1 MTSATL
7 DASMTRLE
15 NIKGNKHLYNKNKI
29 AEAEALA
36 AEALRMANEAKMAA
50 ARLAEVKRTLSMF
63 SNKLEKAEQSVQKD
77 VKVIK
82 AIPVVVKVKAVPVVA
97 KELAADKAEEVVE
110 KVVVVET
117 PAEAPA
123 QEEKQ
128 AEVPA
133 QEEKP
138 AENDKSDPPT
148 SSSDVVSKNL
158 VNDDAVKVV
167 EIKQPS
173 PVTSTKVLPQA
184 PEEPVAI
191 RETPAP
197 VVAVEKYQHDIV
209 EDFLDGL
216 GIDRMCGI
224 DDKTLGYS
232 DDREQVAPKP
242 KIFVNP
248 TRLEIK
254 TVTNEQLL
262 HVTSFQEDEAARQR
276 QELNLPR
283 KQFQRSQVNE
293 EFVDPF
299 GVDHDDLVL
308 CGKIAD
314 LCEPLEFDD
323 GDYLVDINGN
333 EVESH
338 ASVKKD

>member
-1 MTSATL
+1 
-7 DASMTRLE
+7 MTRLE

-77 VKVIK
+77 VKV
-82 AIPVVVKVKAVPVVA
+82 VVVPVVK

-110 KVVVVET
+110 KVVAVEKVVEKVVVVET
-117 PAEAPA
+117 PAEAPAEEAPA

-148 SSSDVVSKNL
+148 SSYDVVTKSL
-158 VNDDAVKVV
+158 VNDDVVKVV

-173 PVTSTKVLPQA
+173 PVTSTKVLPPA
-184 PEEPVAI
+184 PKEPVAI

-216 GIDRMCGI
+216 GVDRMCGI
-224 DDKTLGYS
+224 DDKTLGFS
-232 DDREQVAPKP
+232 DRVEQVAPKP
-242 KIFVNP
+242 RIFENP
-248 TRLEIK
+248 TRIELK

-262 HVTSFQEDEAARQR
+262 HLTSFQEDEAGRQR
-276 QELNLPR
+276 QMLDLPR

-293 EFVDPF
+293 EFADPF

-314 LCEPLEFDD
+314 LCEPVSFDD
-323 GDYLVDINGN
+323 GDYLVDTNG
-333 EVESH
+333 
-338 ASVKKD
+338 K